1 MSRAAAS
8 PTLPAAAE
16 VWLATPDAARQF
28 DPATLDD
35 TDRAAWAAIHTSR
48 RRQDWASSRALRG
61 AVQVAEQAA
70 SSHSHSHGF
79 AAMALAPASVT
90 VGVDLEWLA
99 PRDFRALADI
109 AYSADE
115 CAHLAALED
124 PSDLG
129 STFYELWTLKEAFA
143 KALQLQLA
151 DALRLCRFI
160 DCSGARRAEIPTT
173 QSWRATVFAPRPQLR
188 LAVVRLHDF
197 QASICEAVNTM
208 EWPPPRAME
217 WPIVLDLVSSGRRA
231 ATAC

>member
-1 MSRAAAS
+1 MSRAAS
-8 PTLPAAAE
+8 SLTRPATAE
-16 VWLATPDAARQF
+16 VWLATPDAAQRL

-35 TDRAAWAAIHTSR
+35 ADSAAWAAIHTSR

-61 AVQVAEQAA
+61 AVRVTGQQA
-70 SSHSHSHGF
+70 SSRSHSHGF
-79 AAMALAPASVT
+79 AALALAPASVT

-99 PRDFRALADI
+99 PRDFLALADI

-115 CAHLAALED
+115 CGHLASLED

-129 STFYELWTLKEAFA
+129 SAFYELWTLKEAFA

-188 LAVVRLHDF
+188 LAVVRLHE
-197 QASICEAVNTM
+197 SPTPICELVNTM
-208 EWPPPRAME
+208 EWPLPRARE
-217 WPIVLDLVSSGRRA
+217 WPIVLDLASSSRRA

>member
-8 PTLPAAAE
+8 PTLPGATE
-16 VWLATPDAARQF
+16 VWLATPDAAQRL
-28 DPATLDD
+28 DPAMLDD
-35 TDRAAWAAIHTSR
+35 ADRAAWAAIHRSR
-48 RRQDWASSRALRG
+48 RRHDWESSRALRG
-61 AVQVAEQAA
+61 AVPVSVEHA

-79 AAMALAPASVT
+79 AALVTAPASVT

-99 PRDFRALADI
+99 PREFRALADI

-160 DCSGARRAEIPTT
+160 DGSGAWRAEIPTT

-188 LAVVRLHDF
+188 LAVLRLHDSPT
-197 QASICEAVNTM
+197 AICESVNTM
-208 EWPPPRAME
+208 EWPLPRARE

>member
-8 PTLPAAAE
+8 PALPGATE
-16 VWLATPDAARQF
+16 VWLATPDAAQRL

-35 TDRAAWAAIHTSR
+35 ADRAAWAAIHTSR

-61 AVQVAEQAA
+61 AVAVAGQKA
-70 SSHSHSHGF
+70 SSQSHSRGF
-79 AAMALAPASVT
+79 AALALAPASVT

-109 AYSADE
+109 ACSADE
-115 CAHLAALED
+115 CAHLASLED
-124 PSDLG
+124 PSDLA

-143 KALQLQLA
+143 KALQLPLA

-173 QSWRATVFAPRPQLR
+173 RSWQATVFAPRHQLR
-188 LAVVRLHDF
+188 LAVVRMHEYPTPT
-197 QASICEAVNTM
+197 CELVNTR
-208 EWPPPRAME
+208 EWPLPRARE
-217 WPIVLDLVSSGRRA
+217 WPMVLDLASSGRHA

>member
-1 MSRAAAS
+1 MSRTAAS
-8 PTLPAAAE
+8 PIVPAAAE
-16 VWLATPDAARQF
+16 VWLATPDAAERL

-35 TDRAAWAAIHTSR
+35 ADRAAWASIHTSR

-61 AVQVAEQAA
+61 AVPVAEKQA

-79 AAMALAPASVT
+79 AALAVAPAPVT

-109 AYSADE
+109 AYSAAE
-115 CAHLAALED
+115 CAHLASLEE

-129 STFYELWTLKEAFA
+129 ATFYELWTLKEAFA

-160 DCSGARRAEIPTT
+160 DDSGTHRAEVPTT

-188 LAVVRLHDF
+188 LAVVRMHDS

-208 EWPPPRAME
+208 EWPPPRARE
-217 WPIVLDLVSSGRRA
+217 WPIVLDLVSSGRHA

>member
-16 VWLATPDAARQF
+16 IWLATPDAAQRL
-28 DPATLDD
+28 DPTALNDA
-35 TDRAAWAAIHTSR
+35 DRAAWAAIHTSR

-61 AVQVAEQAA
+61 AVCLAGEQA

-79 AAMALAPASVT
+79 AALALAPASVT

-115 CAHLAALED
+115 CAHLASLAE
-124 PSDLG
+124 PSILG

-143 KALQLQLA
+143 KALQLHLA

-160 DCSGARRAEIPTT
+160 DGSGARRAEIPTA
-173 QSWRATVFAPRPQLR
+173 QSWRATIFAPRPQLR
-188 LAVVRLHDF
+188 LALVRMHDS
-197 QASICEAVNTM
+197 QASIGEAVNTM
-208 EWPPPRAME
+208 EWPLPRARE
-217 WPIVLDLVSSGRRA
+217 WPIVLDLVSSDRHE

>member
-8 PTLPAAAE
+8 PNLPAAAE
-16 VWLATPDAARQF
+16 VWLATPDAARQL
-28 DPATLDD
+28 DLAALDD
-35 TDRAAWAAIHTSR
+35 ADRAAWAAIRTSR

-61 AVQVAEQAA
+61 AVPAAEQQA

-79 AAMALAPASVT
+79 AALAMAPASVT

-115 CAHLAALED
+115 CAHLASLED
-124 PSDLG
+124 SSGLG

-143 KALQLQLA
+143 KALQLHLA
-151 DALRLCRFI
+151 DALKLCRFI
-160 DCSGARRAEIPTT
+160 DCSGTRRAEIPTT

-188 LAVVRLHDF
+188 LAVVRMHDSE
-197 QASICEAVNTM
+197 ASICEAVNTM
-208 EWPPPRAME
+208 EWPLPRTRE
-217 WPIVLDLVSSGRRA
+217 WPVVVDLVSSGRRA